1 MRRKKLSRAARKELL
16 TAVNGTQIQVTWGN
30 FSVYAGLDVPFG
42 LIGFSGQIESP
53 SWRPEIDDEEIADTN
68 DDVKSH

>member
-1 MRRKKLSRAARKELL
+1 M
-16 TAVNGTQIQVTWGN
+16 TWGN

-53 SWRPEIDDEEIADTN
+53 SWRPEIDDEEIADAN